1 MGLLLYLYELITCLI
16 PAGIMVVILKKKTG
30 RILTARSLIILLL
43 FVVYLSA
50 VFLVTGAGTLYDVIR
65 TGITINP
72 ERINLIPFSDA
83 DIAIFNELN
92 VYLFIPLGF
101 FLPLLWYQKKG
112 LLYTAVFGFLFSL
125 LIELSQ
131 LLDHRSSDVD
141 DLIMNTSGALIG
153 FLLYLLYCRIR
164 KRKKQNRMSGDFRT
178 VKHPDVMSGG
188 YRSAAVFILVIFLF
202 RFFTYDEFFAA
213 KILYGF

>member
-112 LLYTAVFGFLFSL
+112 LLYTAVFRFLFSL

-131 LLDHRSSDVD
+131 LLNHRSSDVD

-164 KRKKQNRMSGDFRT
+164 KRKNRIECPGTSG
-178 VKHPDVMSGG
+178 
-188 YRSAAVFILVIFLF
+188 L
-202 RFFTYDEFFAA
+202 
-213 KILYGF
+213 